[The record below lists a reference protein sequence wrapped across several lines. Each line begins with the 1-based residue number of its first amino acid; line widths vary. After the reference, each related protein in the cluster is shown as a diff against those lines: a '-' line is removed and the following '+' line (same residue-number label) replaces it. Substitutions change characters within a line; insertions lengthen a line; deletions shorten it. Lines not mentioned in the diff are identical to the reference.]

1 MTDTALV
8 LAAGRGTRMRSRL
21 AKVLHP
27 LCGRPM
33 AAWVLRAAEAAGC
46 QVCLVV
52 GHDREQVLD
61 ALQPGSHA
69 VQAEQLG
76 TGHAVACAASVLPR
90 TGRLLVL
97 AGDTPLLRP
106 ETLRELLAGHGDA
119 LCTVLT
125 AEVGAVE
132 ANRRAYGRVVR
143 EGDRVAR
150 IVEHAHCT
158 PDERSIGEINT
169 GVYAFDAAWLL
180 DEVVPKLQPHPPKG
194 EYYLPDAVAAAA
206 EAGRLDAVICR
217 DPEEVAGVNDRASLA
232 DAAAVLR
239 RRIARR
245 HLLAGVT
252 LEDPAATWI
261 DDTVELAED
270 VTVGPGCVLKGATR
284 VGRDTVIHAHS
295 VLEDAVVGEGV
306 SVGPFARLRQGTVL
320 DEGSRVGN
328 FVETKN
334 AHLQQGVKASH
345 LSYLGDTEIGP
356 ATNVGAGTITCNYDG
371 YAKHRTEIGAGVF
384 VGSNSSLVA
393 PVQIGDGAL
402 VGAGSVVTADVPA
415 DALALGRGRQ
425 TNLEGRAPELRDVFR
440 ARAEAD
446 GE

>member
-1 MTDTALV
+1 MSDTALI

-33 AAWVLRAAEAAGC
+33 AGWVVRAAEAAGC
-46 QVCLVV
+46 ATCLVV
-52 GHDREQVLD
+52 GHDREAVLE
-61 ALQPGSHA
+61 ALKPARHA

-76 TGHAVACAASVLPR
+76 TGHAVACAAGGLPR

-106 ETLRELLAGHGDA
+106 ETLEALLDGHGSA

-125 AEVGAVE
+125 AEVGAAE
-132 ANRRAYGRVVR
+132 ATRRGYGRVVR

-150 IVEHAHCT
+150 IVEHANASEA
-158 PDERSIGEINT
+158 ERALGEINT

-180 DEVVPKLQPHPPKG
+180 DEVVPALKPHPPKG

-206 EAGRLDAVICR
+206 ALGRLSAVVCA
-217 DPEEVAGVNDRASLA
+217 DPEEVTGVNDRAALA
-232 DAAAVLR
+232 DATAVLR
-239 RRIARR
+239 ARIARR

-252 LEDPAATWI
+252 LEDPTATWI
-261 DDTVELAED
+261 DDTVVLAED
-270 VTVGPGCVLKGATR
+270 VTVEAGVVLRGSTR
-284 VGRDTVIHAHS
+284 VGRDSILRAHS

-320 DEGSRVGN
+320 GAGARVGN

-334 AHLQQGVKASH
+334 ARLAEGVKAGH
-345 LSYLGDTEIGP
+345 LSYLGDCAIGP
-356 ATNVGAGTITCNYDG
+356 DTNVGAGTITCNYDG
-371 YAKHRTEIGAGVF
+371 FAKHHTAIGAGVF
-384 VGSNSSLVA
+384 VGSNTALVA
-393 PVQIGDGAL
+393 PVSVGDGAL
-402 VGAGSVVTADVPA
+402 VGAGSVITADVPGN
-415 DALALGRGRQ
+415 ALALGRGRQ
-425 TNLEGRAPELRDVFR
+425 AVFED
-440 ARAEAD
+440 RAETLRELFRTRSEGDD
-446 GE
+446 G